1 MLEVLIAS
9 ANMNGSTLLFN
20 IDSKSSANW
29 KEKSKHAHKTNI
41 TEDLY

>member
-20 IDSKSSANW
+20 IDMVKVQQI
-29 KEKSKHAHKTNI
+29 EKKNQNMHIKLT
-41 TEDLY
+41 